1 MKKRTIYIT
10 SVLIVLVLLSS
21 CKHDI
26 SDGHKHDVEGNDIE
40 ESAVNNQH
48 KESDGHDHGAEKKE
62 ASDEHGHDEEVKL
75 TQKQIDVLGIKID
88 QLSKQNLG
96 GFIEVNGKLGVPP
109 QNEAIVTSIL
119 GANISSI
126 KAIEGDKVKKGQT
139 LAYISHP
146 SIITM
151 QTDYLQTYNKLT
163 FLEQDYN
170 RQKKLY
176 EANVGSGRDYQLAQ
190 SAFSSAKGLAKGL
203 ASQLSLLGISA
214 KSVRNGN
221 ISQVAPIR
229 SPIDG
234 FIEKVEIKSG
244 QYVLPQTPLFEVV
257 NTEHIHADLMVFEKD
272 VNKVKNGQ
280 TVQFTIESLGNKELT
295 AKIYSVG
302 KSFEEGPKALH
313 VHAEIENKD
322 KNLIPGMYVKARIIT
337 ENTLAQALPEDAIFQ
352 EGEQYFV
359 FAAEKEDDGSWGFIP
374 KEVLVKNTRSGFTA
388 FDFVNPIEKGTLV
401 AQSGAYYLMAELK
414 KSEAEHTH

>member
-1 MKKRTIYIT
+1 MKKGTIYLT
-10 SVLIVLVLLSS
+10 SVLIVLFLLSS
-21 CKHDI
+21 CKHDT
-26 SDGHKHDVEGNDIE
+26 SDGHKHDAEGNDIE
-40 ESAVNNQH
+40 HPVVNDQH
-48 KESDGHDHGAEKKE
+48 NESD
-62 ASDEHGHDEEVKL
+62 GHDEEVKL
-75 TQKQIDVLGIKID
+75 TQKQIDILGIKID
-88 QLSKQNLG
+88 QISEQNLG
-96 GFIEVNGKLGVPP
+96 GYIDVNGKLGVPP

-126 KAIEGDKVKKGQT
+126 KAIEGDKVNKGQT

-190 SAFSSAKGLAKGL
+190 SAYSNAKGLTKGL

-229 SPIDG
+229 SPING

-244 QYVLPQTPLFEVV
+244 QYVQPQTPLFEVV

-272 VNKVKNGQ
+272 ISKVKNGQ
-280 TVQFTIESLGNKELT
+280 TVQFTIESLGNKELS

-337 ENTLAQALPEDAIFQ
+337 KNSLTQALPEDAIFQ
-352 EGEQYFV
+352 EGEQHFV
-359 FAAEKEDDGSWGFIP
+359 FTAEKEDDGSWGFAP
-374 KEVLVKNTRSGFTA
+374 KEVLVKNTSGGFTA
-388 FDFVNPIEKGTLV
+388 FDFVTPIEKGALV

>member
-1 MKKRTIYIT
+1 MKKGTIYFT

-21 CKHDI
+21 CKHNT
-26 SDGHKHDVEGNDIE
+26 SDEHKHDVEGNDIE